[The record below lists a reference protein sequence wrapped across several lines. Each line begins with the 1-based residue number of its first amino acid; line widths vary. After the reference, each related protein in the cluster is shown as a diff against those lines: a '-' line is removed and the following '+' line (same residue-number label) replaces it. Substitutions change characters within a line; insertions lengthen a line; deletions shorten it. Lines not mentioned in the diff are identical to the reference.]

1 MSLNHSPSIVTDS
14 LLLNLDFKN
23 IKKFST
29 DLGTGNLVQNP
40 NYNAS
45 TWINGFPANATL
57 TTGIDA
63 PDGSLTAVRLTCKTT
78 GSSLLRTTF
87 TGFTPNGTD
96 NYNVSFF
103 VRKISG
109 TTSYSNQLRGD
120 LHDLTPSVDY
130 VPQLIT
136 NRWVRVS
143 VSAVPTAVLRS
154 FFDLLSD
161 NTNDYVLDYW
171 GLKIEIA
178 DSITTPT
185 PVKETISNAVFNLYK
200 PNYYTFNDD
209 SIQFTRSAA
218 APKDGGRMYST
229 MTGSL
234 TAANFLY
241 NNHTWE
247 IWFKIND
254 RTTGAYDGTEAL
266 STLSVYSGYHAG
278 FWYNST
284 GMSYAIWN
292 GISTLPTC
300 ASWTL
305 GASGSQINEGSWYQI
320 VVVNS
325 SGTFIPYINGAPLG
339 TGSTPTI
346 SATGIGTGNNLFL
359 GAAVNAVAGAG
370 SYNFYSKNT
379 ISNMKMY
386 NRALSASEILK
397 NFNALRGRF
406 SI

>member
-45 TWINGFPANATL
+45 TWANVFPANTTL

-63 PDGSLTAVRLTCKTT
+63 PDGSLTAVRLTCKTI
-78 GSSLLRTTF
+78 GQSILRVAF
-87 TGFTPNGTD
+87 TSFTPNGTD

-109 TTSYSNQLRGD
+109 TTGSGFACYLNDSTPTGD
-120 LHDLTPSVDY
+120 YTS
-130 VPQLIT
+130 QLIT

-143 VSAVPTAVLRS
+143 FSAIPTATART
-154 FFDLLSD
+154 FFDLLNN

-209 SIQFTRSAA
+209 SIQFTRSAST
-218 APKDGGRMYST
+218 PKDGGRMFST

-254 RTTGAYDGTEAL
+254 RTAGAYDVNEGA
-266 STLSVYSGYHAG
+266 SALSVYSGYHAG
-278 FWYNST
+278 FYYGST
-284 GMSYAIWN
+284 YLRYVIWN
-292 GISTLPTC
+292 GPSTDSIC
-300 ASWTL
+300 AWWTL
-305 GASGSQINEGSWYQI
+305 GASGAQINEGSWYQI

-325 SGTFIPYINGAPLG
+325 GGTFIPYINGAPLG
-339 TGSTPTI
+339 IGSTPTI

-359 GAAVNAVAGAG
+359 GAGTNVVSGAG
-370 SYNFYSKNT
+370 SYNYYSKNT

-386 NRALSASEILK
+386 NRALSATEVSI

>member
-45 TWINGFPANATL
+45 TWTNVFPANATL

-78 GSSLLRTTF
+78 GQSLLRVAF
-87 TGFTPNGTD
+87 TSFTPNGTD

-103 VRKISG
+103 VRKVSG
-109 TTSYSNQLRGD
+109 TTGSGFACDLSDSTPTGD
-120 LHDLTPSVDY
+120 YTS
-130 VPQLIT
+130 QLIT
-136 NRWVRVS
+136 NSWVRVS
-143 VSAVPTAVLRS
+143 FSAISTATS
-154 FFDLLSD
+154 KTWFDLLNN

-254 RTTGAYDGTEAL
+254 RTAGAYDGTEGNSA
-266 STLSVYSGYHAG
+266 LSVYSGWHAG
-278 FWYNST
+278 FYYSST
-284 GMSYAIWN
+284 NLKYAIWN
-292 GISTLPTC
+292 GVANEVSC

-325 SGTFIPYINGAPLG
+325 SGTFIPYVNGVALG

-359 GAAVNAVAGAG
+359 GAAYNAVAGGG
-370 SYNFYSKNT
+370 SYIYYSKNT

>member
-45 TWINGFPANATL
+45 TWTLPFPANSSV

-63 PDGSLTAVRLTCKTT
+63 PDGSLTAVRLTCKTI
-78 GSSLLRTTF
+78 GSSLLRVFF

-109 TTSYSNQLRGD
+109 TTGSGFACD
-120 LHDLTPSVDY
+120 LHDLTPSGDY
-130 VPQLIT
+130 TSQLIT

-143 VSAVPTAVLRS
+143 FSAVPTAVLRS

-161 NTNDYVLDYW
+161 NINNYVLDYW

-185 PVKETISNAVFNLYK
+185 PVKETINNAVFNLYK

-209 SIQFTRSAA
+209 SIQFTRSAST
-218 APKDGGRMYST
+218 PKDGGRMFST

-254 RTTGAYDGTEAL
+254 RTTGAYDVNEGA
-266 STLSVYSGYHAG
+266 SALSVYSGYHAG
-278 FWYNST
+278 FYYGST
-284 GMSYAIWN
+284 YLRYAIWN
-292 GISTLPTC
+292 GV
-300 ASWTL
+300 ASEVSCVTWTL

-325 SGTFIPYINGAPLG
+325 GGTFIPYVNGAPLG

-359 GAAVNAVAGAG
+359 GAAYNAVAGAS

-386 NRALSASEILK
+386 NRALSASEVSQ